1 MKIMIFHS
9 KFGPGALYAIK
20 GKTQA
25 KILGF
30 RSCTGC
36 QISELKQ
43 KIENLFSHPLNN
55 TMKVIRADFEG
66 LGPRRV
72 RVKNI

>member
-1 MKIMIFHS
+1 MKVMIFHS
-9 KFGPGALYAIK
+9 KFGLGALHVLL
-20 GKTQA
+20 GKTKA
-25 KILGF
+25 KILDF

-43 KIENLFSHPLNN
+43 KIENLFSHPLKN
-55 TMKVIRADFEG
+55 TIKVIRADFEG
-66 LGPRRV
+66 LGPRQV